1 MAGKTWSKTR
11 DYDRSSGKTNIQG
24 WAERVQLESQDESQD
39 FCSRNQD
46 QRGA

>member
-11 DYDRSSGKTNIQG
+11 VYDRSSGKTNIQG
-24 WAERVQLESQDESQD
+24 WAERVQLASQNESQD
-39 FCSRNQD
+39 FSSRNRD